1 MGHLK
6 RLKKIRRYILTLS
19 NLQETLQ
26 DLNLKF
32 SEISAKEK
40 PILLKVSSKGN
51 LFNCN

>member
-6 RLKKIRRYILTLS
+6 RLKKIKLEDILTLS

-40 PILLKVSSKGN
+40 PILLKVSS
-51 LFNCN
+51 